1 MEDNEEKLE
10 SAERQ
15 TILTSEPERNP
26 KRIFIP
32 IAVILTLI
40 LGTLIAIK
48 ASVQKETRLAFQ
60 RIELIEGAELPNLS
74 LTYLDGKKT
83 MLADLPHKVTMI
95 NFWATWC
102 EACLEEMPSIVSLRN
117 QFSSQGFEVL
127 GVNVDEDPERV
138 APGMVQKFNMPFPIL
153 TDKNG
158 ELAQMFDVHAIPLTV
173 IISKNRKILFVESG
187 GREWNT
193 EDIQQMMKNWL
204 K

>member
-1 MEDNEEKLE
+1 MEETEEKRE
-10 SAERQ
+10 SSAGQ

-40 LGTLIAIK
+40 LGALIAIK

-60 RIELIEGAELPNLS
+60 DIELIEGSELPNLT
-74 LTYLDGKKT
+74 LTYLDGKKA
-83 MLADLPHKVTMI
+83 MLGDLPHKVMMI

-102 EACLEEMPSIVSLRN
+102 EACLEEMPSIVKLRN

-127 GVNVDEDPERV
+127 GVNVDEDPEKV
-138 APGMVQKFNMPFPIL
+138 APAMMKKFNIEFPVL

-173 IISKNRKILFVESG
+173 IINQGRKILFVESG
-187 GREWNT
+187 GREWDSD
-193 EDIQQMMKNWL
+193 DIQQMMKTWL